1 MKIKERGGVMINLSE
16 IKEKEVINVK
26 DGSKIGFIYDFEIDL
41 EKGKVLAI
49 IIPGPGKVL
58 GIFGKNK
65 DLVIEWKN
73 IIRIGY
79 DAVLVDIDMGQN
91 KPLDNYN

>member
-1 MKIKERGGVMINLSE
+1 MINLSE